1 MSEQIKFTEE
11 EMKTL
16 RGLQDSYT
24 EKQSELCQLS
34 VQRIL
39 LNQQLDALDERQTFL
54 ENEYKKIQQ
63 KETDFVKTLNNKYGQ
78 GQLDPDTGVFTPNK
92 K

>member
-1 MSEQIKFTEE
+1 MSEQIKFTDE

-24 EKQSELCQLS
+24 EKQSELGQLS

-54 ENEYKKIQQ
+54 ENEYKKNST
-63 KETDFVKTLNNKYGQ
+63 ERN
-78 GQLDPDTGVFTPNK
+78 
-92 K
+92 

>member
-1 MSEQIKFTEE
+1 MSDKIKFTDE
-11 EMKTL
+11 EMDSL
-16 RGLQDSYT
+16 RDLQTSYT
-24 EKQSELCQLS
+24 EKQAELGQLS

-63 KETDFVKTLNNKYGQ
+63 KEADFVKTLNNKYGQ

>member
-24 EKQSELCQLS
+24 EKQSELGQLS

-63 KETDFVKTLNNKYGQ
+63 RETDFVKTLNNKYSQ

>member
-24 EKQSELCQLS
+24 EKQSELGHLS

-63 KETDFVKTLNNKYGQ
+63 RETDFVKTLNNKYGQ

>member
-1 MSEQIKFTEE
+1 MSDKIKFTDE
-11 EMKTL
+11 EMDSL
-16 RGLQDSYT
+16 RDLQTSYT
-24 EKQSELCQLS
+24 EKQAELGQLS

-63 KETDFVKTLNNKYGQ
+63 RETDFVKTLNNKYGQ

>member
-24 EKQSELCQLS
+24 EKQSTRS
-34 VQRIL
+34 IISPKNPTKSTTR
-39 LNQQLDALDERQTFL
+39 
-54 ENEYKKIQQ
+54 YS
-63 KETDFVKTLNNKYGQ
+63 
-78 GQLDPDTGVFTPNK
+78 
-92 K
+92 

>member
-1 MSEQIKFTEE
+1 MSEQIKFTDE

-24 EKQSELCQLS
+24 EKQSELGQLS

-78 GQLDPDTGVFTPNK
+78 GQLDPDTSVFTTNK

>member
-1 MSEQIKFTEE
+1 MSEQFKFTDE

-24 EKQSELCQLS
+24 EKQSELGQLS

-63 KETDFVKTLNNKYGQ
+63 RETDFVKTLNNKYGQ

>member
-24 EKQSELCQLS
+24 EKQSELGQLS

-63 KETDFVKTLNNKYGQ
+63 KESDFVKTLNNKYGQ
-78 GQLDPDTGVFTPNK
+78 GQLDPDTCVFTPNK

>member
-1 MSEQIKFTEE
+1 MSEQIKFTDE

-24 EKQSELCQLS
+24 EKQSELGQLS

-63 KETDFVKTLNNKYGQ
+63 KEADFVKTLNNKYGQ

>member
-1 MSEQIKFTEE
+1 MSEQIKFTDE

-24 EKQSELCQLS
+24 EKQSELGQLS

-92 K
+92 Q

>member
-1 MSEQIKFTEE
+1 MSEQIKFTDE

-24 EKQSELCQLS
+24 EKQSELGQLS

-39 LNQQLDALDERQTFL
+39 LNQQLDTFDERQTFL

-63 KETDFVKTLNNKYGQ
+63 KECRFCKDS
-78 GQLDPDTGVFTPNK
+78 
-92 K
+92 

>member
-1 MSEQIKFTEE
+1 MSEQIKFTDE

-24 EKQSELCQLS
+24 EKQSELGQLS

-63 KETDFVKTLNNKYGQ
+63 KEADFVRTLNNKYGQ

>member
-1 MSEQIKFTEE
+1 MSEQIKFTDE

-24 EKQSELCQLS
+24 EKQSELGQLS

-39 LNQQLDALDERQTFL
+39 LNQELNSLDEKQAFL
-54 ENEYKKIQQ
+54 ENQYVSIQQ
-63 KETDFVKTLNNKYGQ
+63 KEKDLVKKLNDKYGQ
-78 GQLDPDTGVFTPNK
+78 GQVDQDTGIFTPNK
-92 K
+92 S

>member
-1 MSEQIKFTEE
+1 MSEQIKFTDE

-24 EKQSELCQLS
+24 EKQSELGQLS

-54 ENEYKKIQQ
+54 ENECKKIQQ
-63 KETDFVKTLNNKYGQ
+63 KEAEFVKTLNNKYGQ

>member
-1 MSEQIKFTEE
+1 MSEQIKFTDE

-24 EKQSELCQLS
+24 EKQSELGQLS

-63 KETDFVKTLNNKYGQ
+63 KEADFVKTLYNKYGQ

>member
-24 EKQSELCQLS
+24 EKQSELGQLS

-63 KETDFVKTLNNKYGQ
+63 KEADFVKTLNSKYGQ
-78 GQLDPDTGVFTPNK
+78 GQLDTDTGVFTPNK

>member
-1 MSEQIKFTEE
+1 MSEQIKFTDE

-24 EKQSELCQLS
+24 EKQSELGQLS

-63 KETDFVKTLNNKYGQ
+63 RETDFEKTLNNKYGQ

>member
-1 MSEQIKFTEE
+1 MSEQIKFTDE

-24 EKQSELCQLS
+24 EKQSELGQLS

-63 KETDFVKTLNNKYGQ
+63 KETDFVRTLNNKYGQ
-78 GQLDPDTGVFTPNK
+78 GQLDPDTAVFTPNK

>member
-1 MSEQIKFTEE
+1 MSEQIKFTDE

-24 EKQSELCQLS
+24 EKQSELGQLS

-54 ENEYKKIQQ
+54 ENEYKEIQQ
-63 KETDFVKTLNNKYGQ
+63 RETDFVKTLNNKYGQ

>member
-24 EKQSELCQLS
+24 EKQSELGQLS

-63 KETDFVKTLNNKYGQ
+63 KEADFVKTLNNKYGQ

>member
-16 RGLQDSYT
+16 RGLQGSYT
-24 EKQSELCQLS
+24 EKQSELGQLS

-63 KETDFVKTLNNKYGQ
+63 KETDFVKTLNSKYGQ

>member
-24 EKQSELCQLS
+24 EKQSELGQLS

-63 KETDFVKTLNNKYGQ
+63 KEADFVKTLNNKYGQ
-78 GQLDPDTGVFTPNK
+78 GQLDPDTGVFTPIK
-92 K
+92 

>member
-1 MSEQIKFTEE
+1 MSEQIKFTDE

-24 EKQSELCQLS
+24 EKQSELGQLS

-39 LNQQLDALDERQTFL
+39 LNQELNSLDEKQAFL
-54 ENEYKKIQQ
+54 ENQYVSIQQ
-63 KETDFVKTLNNKYGQ
+63 KEKDLVKKLNDKYGQ
-78 GQLDPDTGVFTPNK
+78 GQLDQDTGIFTPNK
-92 K
+92 S

>member
-1 MSEQIKFTEE
+1 MSEQIKFTDE

-24 EKQSELCQLS
+24 EKQSELGQLS

-63 KETDFVKTLNNKYGQ
+63 RETDFVKTLNNKYGQ

>member
-1 MSEQIKFTEE
+1 MSEQIKFTED

-24 EKQSELCQLS
+24 EKQSELGQLS

-63 KETDFVKTLNNKYGQ
+63 RETDFVKTLNNKYGQ

>member
-1 MSEQIKFTEE
+1 MSEQIKFTDE

-24 EKQSELCQLS
+24 EKQSELGQLS

-63 KETDFVKTLNNKYGQ
+63 KEADFVKTLNNKYGQ
-78 GQLDPDTGVFTPNK
+78 GQLDPDTGVFTPIK
-92 K
+92 

>member
-24 EKQSELCQLS
+24 EKQSELGQLS

-54 ENEYKKIQQ
+54 
-63 KETDFVKTLNNKYGQ
+63 
-78 GQLDPDTGVFTPNK
+78 
-92 K
+92 

>member
-1 MSEQIKFTEE
+1 MSEQIKFTDE

-24 EKQSELCQLS
+24 EKQAELGQLS

>member
-24 EKQSELCQLS
+24 EKQSELGQLS

-63 KETDFVKTLNNKYGQ
+63 KEADFVNSKYGQ